1 MKDDASLADELKS
14 SFLEKDARAAVV
26 AAVNERR
33 NGPKDDNADGDDDY
47 IDKPMARKVSNKT
60 IAKYVNAIVPDVV
73 RTADQ
78 QSERRRETMANPRT
92 HISAAVV
99 IPFSQRGVCSALKFS
114 TDRWQKTATP
124 SADNRH
130 GRDNV
135 IRLAAGSKFKLAAR
149 NLNAAHTPR
158 GTKR

>member
-26 AAVNERR
+26 AAINERR
-33 NGPKDDNADGDDDY
+33 TGPKDDNSDGDDDY

-114 TDRWQKTATP
+114 TDRWQK
-124 SADNRH
+124 
-130 GRDNV
+130 
-135 IRLAAGSKFKLAAR
+135 L
-149 NLNAAHTPR
+149 PR
-158 GTKR
+158 QVLTIDTVEIMSFGLRKDRKVSLRPEI